1 MKITLAKE
9 VYDGEGPIKDTEG
22 LNGRGFCRSG
32 MLTVLDR
39 EGASG
44 RGFRWSFRRGVVSYR
59 RDREGAR
66 MSRGFRQPLLT
77 HRHCPRASSL
87 CSWLTLVLLLLLS
100 LLCITHL
107 CSSADSSVIRVS
119 SLPPALLFSSFIRLS
134 STIVSYILR
143 LYLYYRFLRFNELM
157 FFNILLSLYPLVFS
171 ANPILNI

>member
-119 SLPPALLFSSFIRLS
+119 SLPPAFSYYSHLLFASL
-134 STIVSYILR
+134 LR
-143 LYLYYRFLRFNELM
+143 LFRIFCVYICIIDF
-157 FFNILLSLYPLVFS
+157 
-171 ANPILNI
+171 